1 MTALENGIVPALGSK
16 QPPSSQ
22 LSAYS
27 CYSSHSA
34 LNKPIMLTEKVQDLI
49 KKAQIVSFDNW
60 QHPAESIEI
69 FRAANQDRVYLTD
82 EDCDRIAILSPQ
94 TSSLMSIAQLLRDR
108 VVEIVDEARADV
120 LTKFP
125 TITEPGGGLYPEI
138 RAEACWRDFWHYLRP
153 ITYAI
158 AAGES
163 KYTSD
168 EGLKYMHLL
177 YQELE
182 VPLDAMAVGLDGLR
196 SASLSRIETSQ
207 QTIVADYFDDLIVS
221 LKSFTPQSP
230 NL

>member
-1 MTALENGIVPALGSK
+1 
-16 QPPSSQ
+16 
-22 LSAYS
+22 
-27 CYSSHSA
+27 
-34 LNKPIMLTEKVQDLI
+34 MLTEKVKDLI
-49 KKAQIVSFDNW
+49 VKAQIVSFDSW

-69 FRAANQDRVYLTD
+69 FQTANNDRVYLTD

-94 TSSLMSIAQLLRDR
+94 TSSLMPIAQLLRDQ

-120 LTKFP
+120 LRQFP
-125 TITEPGGGLYPEI
+125 TITEPGGGLYPAI

-158 AAGES
+158 AGGQMQ
-163 KYTSD
+163 YTSA

-196 SASLSRIETSQ
+196 SASLSRIEASQ
-207 QTIVADYFDDLIVS
+207 RFSKGEATPTIVSVYFDDLIVS
-221 LKSFTPQSP
+221 LKSFIQPG
-230 NL
+230 